1 MATVEELT
9 IVAKV
14 KDLATKV
21 LKKVTKE
28 VRDFGTKAAA
38 AFKKARNAAGS
49 FMSTAGKIAKPM
61 TLAATAIS
69 AATALMGKGLSEAA
83 ADAEELSSKFD
94 ALFGTG
100 AADARAWAENFRTAV
115 GRGREE
121 TLEALAAMRGFT
133 EGLGLAA
140 EDADALAMKLTQL
153 GVDLS
158 SFYNVAQDD
167 AMQRLRSGL
176 IGNAEALDAFAARI
190 SETQLKEYAEAN
202 GIVYNSL
209 TDTEKVLLRLE
220 VLYGKVNKAVG
231 DAERTADSFQ
241 NRMRSLGGIIA
252 DARVKFG
259 KFINEGV
266 LRAIDT
272 IGGPEGFSQ
281 LVDAALGSV
290 TALSMALTNLAA
302 EGLRGVVEGIERAGG
317 AGNIFELMANR
328 AETIGIRAEQGMN
341 GLINSFERI
350 GKSAVFR
357 ALFQGEG
364 YGSDE
369 HQRLIDAYARSLDSL
384 KEAMKPLPEAQ
395 TKLTP
400 SQMLVRERYRE
411 EQQRLAQLQAEK
423 DAKALAQ
430 YEDRYSAEV
439 KGLTESNRRLDE
451 LAKERDA
458 IMARILAGQPSPSEL
473 PSPLIPEEPIGP
485 DFGPPAPLE
494 QQTSAVQAYIAAKHA
509 AVAAEREHA
518 QAIADQARAFAPLV
532 AVGMQAASAVFSYYN
547 ERQAAFNEEQARL
560 AAEAESW
567 RKGNEE
573 IERRRELAANLF
585 PTLQMGWMAA
595 GKAANKYANEVQQT
609 KLVEAQLTSTANAIV
624 SAFQLMVTQTENL
637 GDALKNLVKSLAADL
652 LGAQLRSAIF
662 PMFGLEFAKG
672 GVIPGGTGEAM
683 PVKGYATGGPIM
695 RSPHVALIGEGQY
708 NEAVVPLPDG
718 RSIPVQMQGGGGD
731 GGSTSVEFTVNAL
744 DAASVADLFARNGK
758 QLAEVVA
765 GRFQRSRNIQA
776 SLGGGL
782 V

>member
-14 KDLATKV
+14 KDLATQALDKV
-21 LKKVTKE
+21 GGKIKKLRAEGVL
-28 VRDFGTKAAA
+28 D
-38 AFKKARNAAGS
+38 FKKLGNAARELRSG
-49 FMSTAGKIAKPM
+49 FMAGVAGATK
-61 TLAATAIS
+61 LAAS
-69 AATALMGKGLSEAA
+69 MAALVTGSVYLSKGFSDAA

-94 ALFGTG
+94 ALFGDN
-100 AADARAWAENFRTAV
+100 AADARAWADNYRAAV
-115 GRGREE
+115 NRGEQA

-140 EDADALAMKLTQL
+140 EDADALAMELTQL

-202 GIVYNSL
+202 GIVYTSL

-231 DAERTADSFQ
+231 DAERTSGSFQ
-241 NRMRSLGGIIA
+241 NQMRGLSQGLADVRAELGERINPAIQDIIASLGGPQGVIDLFKVFGATVAELAIA
-252 DARVKFG
+252 TAELAG
-259 KFINEGV
+259 LIG
-266 LRAIDT
+266 IDLLNS
-272 IGGPEGFSQ
+272 IRQ
-281 LVDAALGSV
+281 L
-290 TALSMALTNLAA
+290 
-302 EGLRGVVEGIERAGG
+302 GG
-317 AGNIFELMANR
+317 AEVVIMSIQLAFAELKR
-328 AETIGIRAEQGMN
+328 DVL
-341 GLINSFERI
+341 GLSHEFLTFFSDLA
-350 GKSAVFR
+350 KAFKVFR
-357 ALFQGEG
+357 ALTGKGATPILDPFIMDEG
-364 YGSDE
+364 RRRVMEYQLQLFDKALEKS
-369 HQRLIDAYARSLDSL
+369 RAYVEERKKQIAQFG
-384 KEAMKPLPEAQ
+384 AGPLP
-395 TKLTP
+395 
-400 SQMLVRERYRE
+400 
-411 EQQRLAQLQAEK
+411 
-423 DAKALAQ
+423 
-430 YEDRYSAEV
+430 
-439 KGLTESNRRLDE
+439 
-451 LAKERDA
+451 
-458 IMARILAGQPSPSEL
+458 L
-473 PSPLIPEEPIGP
+473 PSIPEGPIGP
-485 DFGPPAPLE
+485 MFGPAAPPE
-494 QQTSAVQAYIAAKHA
+494 QQTSAVQAYTSAKQA
-509 AVAAEREHA
+509 AVVAERAHA
-518 QAIADQARAFAPLV
+518 QAIADQARAYAPLV
-532 AVGMQAASAVFSYYN
+532 AVGMQAASAVFGYYN

-595 GKAANKYANEVQQT
+595 GNAAKKYANEVQQT

-758 QLAEVVA
+758 QLAEIVA

>member
-21 LKKVTKE
+21 LKKINKE
-28 VRDFGTKAAA
+28 VRDFGTKASA
-38 AFKKARNAAGS
+38 AFNKARKAAGS

-140 EDADALAMKLTQL
+140 EDADALAMELTQL

-202 GIVYNSL
+202 GIVYTSL

-272 IGGPEGFSQ
+272 IGGPQGFTQ
-281 LVDAALGSV
+281 LVDAALGTVAS
-290 TALSMALTNLAA
+290 LSAALTNLAA
-302 EGLRGVVEGIERAGG
+302 QGLRGVVEGIERVGG
-317 AGNIFELMANR
+317 AGNLFELTANR
-328 AETIGIRAEQGMN
+328 AEEIGIRAER
-341 GLINSFERI
+341 GLDRVLSTLDAI
-350 GKSAVFR
+350 GDSAVFKT
-357 ALFQGEG
+357 LFGPVEYSAEKEQE
-364 YGSDE
+364 
-369 HQRLIDAYARSLDSL
+369 LIDAYRKAQQEMLEHQQLPIRDDDTWFDRLVGPRPRLEKALEDAANAL
-384 KEAMKPLPEAQ
+384 KDYRAQFGDERREVAEANGRLGE
-395 TKLTP
+395 L
-400 SQMLVRERYRE
+400 LRERE
-411 EQQRLAQLQAEK
+411 E
-423 DAKALAQ
+423 
-430 YEDRYSAEV
+430 
-439 KGLTESNRRLDE
+439 
-451 LAKERDA
+451 
-458 IMARILAGQPSPSEL
+458 ILSRMFYGQPSPSDL
-473 PSPLIPEEPIGP
+473 PLPLIPEEPIGP
-485 DFGPPAPLE
+485 MFGPTAPPE
-494 QQTSAVQAYIAAKHA
+494 QQTSAVQAYTSAKQA
-509 AVAAEREHA
+509 AVVAERAHA

-532 AVGMQAASAVFSYYN
+532 AVGMQAASAVFGYYN

-573 IERRRELAANLF
+573 IERRRELAANMF

-595 GKAANKYANEVQQT
+595 ADAAQQYAVKVRET
-609 KLVEAQLTSTANAIV
+609 ETAEAQMRSTANAIV

-637 GDALKNLVKSLAADL
+637 SDALKSLAKSFAADL
-652 LGAQLRSAIF
+652 LGTQLRASIF
-662 PMFGLEFAKG
+662 PMLGLSAFAKG
-672 GVIPGGTGEAM
+672 GVIPGGTGDAM

-758 QLAEVVA
+758 QLAEIVA

>member
-21 LKKVTKE
+21 LKKINKE
-28 VRDFGTKAAA
+28 VRDFGTKASA
-38 AFKKARNAAGS
+38 AFNKARKAAGS

-140 EDADALAMKLTQL
+140 SEADALAMELTQL

-190 SETQLKEYAEAN
+190 SETQLKEYAETN

-231 DAERTADSFQ
+231 DAERTSDSFQ

-272 IGGPEGFSQ
+272 IGGPQGFTQ
-281 LVDAALGSV
+281 LVDAALGTVAS
-290 TALSMALTNLAA
+290 LSAALTNLAA
-302 EGLRGVVEGIERAGG
+302 QGLRGVVEGIERVGG
-317 AGNIFELMANR
+317 AGNLFELTANR
-328 AETIGIRAEQGMN
+328 AEEIGIRAER
-341 GLINSFERI
+341 GLDRVLSTLDAI
-350 GKSAVFR
+350 GDSAVFKT
-357 ALFQGEG
+357 LFGPVEYSAEKEQE
-364 YGSDE
+364 
-369 HQRLIDAYARSLDSL
+369 LIDAYRKAQQEMLEYQQLPIQDDDTLLDRLVGPRPRLEKALEDAANAL
-384 KEAMKPLPEAQ
+384 KDYRAQFGDERREVAEANGRLGE
-395 TKLTP
+395 L
-400 SQMLVRERYRE
+400 LRERE
-411 EQQRLAQLQAEK
+411 E
-423 DAKALAQ
+423 
-430 YEDRYSAEV
+430 
-439 KGLTESNRRLDE
+439 
-451 LAKERDA
+451 
-458 IMARILAGQPSPSEL
+458 ILSRMFYGQPSPSDL
-473 PSPLIPEEPIGP
+473 PLPLIPEEPIGP
-485 DFGPPAPLE
+485 MFGPTAPPE
-494 QQTSAVQAYIAAKHA
+494 QQTSAVQAYTSAKQA
-509 AVAAEREHA
+509 AVVAERAHA

-532 AVGMQAASAVFSYYN
+532 AVGMQAASAVFGYYN

-573 IERRRELAANLF
+573 IGRRRELAANMF

-595 GKAANKYANEVQQT
+595 ADAAQQYAVKVRET
-609 KLVEAQLTSTANAIV
+609 ETAEAQMRSTANAIV

-637 GDALKNLVKSLAADL
+637 SDALKSLAKSFAADL
-652 LGAQLRSAIF
+652 LGTQLRASIF
-662 PMFGLEFAKG
+662 PMLGLSAFAKG
-672 GVIPGGTGEAM
+672 GVIPGGTGDAM

-718 RSIPVQMQGGGGD
+718 RSIPVQMQGGAGD

-758 QLAEVVA
+758 QLAEIVA